1 MTGFVHRL
9 ALSATRE
16 TVKGATAR
24 IISPKRARMRH
35 WFKDQHMRSLL
46 KNSSYLGASKVVAAV
61 AAVATLAFTG
71 RDLGVTLF
79 GLLILIHSYA
89 QAASSLSK
97 FQTWQII
104 VRYGGQGLAAGR
116 PEDFKLATG
125 FSFGLDIL
133 SGIIGMM
140 LAMAILPFIGGW
152 FGIPGQYML
161 FAVLYCALIP
171 TMQGMTPGGVLRTLD
186 RFDLVAWQGTTYPI
200 ARMFLAGI
208 AFAVGSPFEMYL
220 AIWFVTRLGGDLFL
234 WWLAWRELK
243 RRDMADA
250 LRPTLSPHPLEDAWR
265 FAIRVNLTSS
275 LTAAWGPIA
284 RLLVGG
290 LLGPASA
297 AIYMIAATLADS
309 AQKPT
314 DLLARAFYPEV
325 MRMDV
330 ATKRPWNLMLRSV
343 ALAAMFGIVGVLVAI
358 LAGEPLIGLIFGEQ
372 FEAAYPVLIVLVI
385 APFLFMISFPLPPM
399 LYALHRDDAPLTAR
413 IVGTVIYF
421 AIIAPLSWQFGV
433 TGAAAAFVIGTAAM
447 VLVLAAQL
455 HREYRRVRFQ

>member
-1 MTGFVHRL
+1 
-9 ALSATRE
+9 
-16 TVKGATAR
+16 
-24 IISPKRARMRH
+24 MRH

-46 KNSSYLGASKVVAAV
+46 KNSSYLGVSRVVAAI

-71 RDLGVTLF
+71 RGLGVTLF

-125 FSFGLDIL
+125 FSFGLDIV
-133 SGIIGMM
+133 SGIVGML
-140 LAMAILPFIGGW
+140 LAMAILPLIGGW
-152 FGIPGQYML
+152 FGIPDEYML
-161 FAVLYCALIP
+161 FAVLYCAVIP

-200 ARMFLAGI
+200 ARMVLAGI
-208 AFAVGSPFEMYL
+208 AFAAGSPFEVYL
-220 AIWFVTRLGGDLFL
+220 AIWFVTRLAGDLVL

-250 LRPTLSPHPLEDAWR
+250 LQPTLSPHPLEDAWR
-265 FAIRVNLTSS
+265 FAIRVNVTSS

-284 RLLVGG
+284 RLIVGG

-297 AIYMIAATLADS
+297 AIYMVAATLADS

-314 DLLARAFYPEV
+314 DLLSRAFYPEV

-330 ATKRPWNLMLRSV
+330 ATKRPWNLMLRSA
-343 ALAAMFGIVGVLVAI
+343 ALAAMFGIVGVLVVI
-358 LAGEPLIGLIFGEQ
+358 LAGDPLIRLIFGDQ
-372 FEAAYPVLIVLVI
+372 FEAAYPVLIVLVF
-385 APFLFMISFPLPPM
+385 APFLIMISFPLPPM

-413 IVGTVIYF
+413 VIGTIVYF
-421 AIIAPLSWQFGV
+421 AIVAPLAWEFGLA
-433 TGAAAAFVIGTAAM
+433 GAAAAFVIGTAVM
-447 VLVLAAQL
+447 VAVLTMQL
-455 HREYRRVRFQ
+455 WREYGRMRTQ

>member
-1 MTGFVHRL
+1 
-9 ALSATRE
+9 
-16 TVKGATAR
+16 
-24 IISPKRARMRH
+24 MRH
-35 WFKDQHMRSLL
+35 WFEDRHMRSLL
-46 KNSSYLGASKVVAAV
+46 KNSSYLGASRVVAAI

-71 RDLGVTLF
+71 RGLGVTLF

-125 FSFGLDIL
+125 FSFGLDIV
-133 SGIIGMM
+133 SGIIGML

-152 FGIPGQYML
+152 FGIPDRYML
-161 FAVLYCALIP
+161 FAILYCALIP

-200 ARMFLAGI
+200 ARMILAGI
-208 AFAVGSPFEMYL
+208 AFALDSPFEVYL
-220 AIWFVTRLGGDLFL
+220 AIWFVTRLAGDLFL

-243 RRDMADA
+243 GRDMTDS
-250 LRPTLSPHPLEDAWR
+250 LRPILSPHPLKDAWK
-265 FAIRVNLTSS
+265 FAIRVNVTSS

-284 RLLVGG
+284 RLIVGG

-297 AIYMIAATLADS
+297 AIYMVAATLADS

-330 ATKRPWNLMLRSV
+330 ATKRPWNLMLRSA
-343 ALAAMFGIVGVLVAI
+343 ALAAMFGIVGVLVAV
-358 LAGEPLIGLIFGEQ
+358 LAGEPLIRLIFGDQ
-372 FEAAYPVLIVLVI
+372 FEAAYPVLIVLVF
-385 APFLFMISFPLPPM
+385 APFLIMISFALPPM

-413 IVGTVIYF
+413 VVGTIVYF
-421 AIIAPLSWQFGV
+421 AIVAPLAWEFGL
-433 TGAAAAFVIGTAAM
+433 TGAAAAFVIGTAVM
-447 VLVLAAQL
+447 VAVLTIQL
-455 HREYRRVRFQ
+455 WREYRRVRAQ